1 MQKIITK
8 IIDNGDVIQ
17 IFSCK
22 NLTIKTVR
30 SEKHQFDAW
39 LFIRDSSLL
48 ITFYPICRWSKLLFL
63 SRNDRDFMLNLF
75 TMQIV
80 FIK

>member
-39 LFIRDSSLL
+39 LFSRNSSLL
-48 ITFYPICRWSKLLFL
+48 ITFYPISCWSKIFFL
-63 SRNDRDFMLNLF
+63 TRNNDDFMLNLF